1 MTFKL
6 RSGNKTSFKNM
17 GSSPVKHSGKEMYS
31 AKANP
36 TIDRG
41 HGKEDRAGYE
51 TIIENRK
58 KSEAKHDAFHAKH
71 GPDHDLPRKKDR
83 KESIAKQTKGVKL
96 LKKVAKKVAKKDTS
110 KDIETDYEKAL
121 RGLALRGSD
130 SDVLRKRKERGYWDA
145 KSKQAWLQKQ
155 KKSLAK

>member
-1 MTFKL
+1 MAFKL

-17 GSSPVKHSGKEMYS
+17 GSSPVQHSGKEMYS

-36 TIDRG
+36 NIDRG

-51 TIIENRK
+51 AIIKNRK

-83 KESIAKQTKGVKL
+83 KESIAKSAHFQSRMIEQRKGQAGV
-96 LKKVAKKVAKKDTS
+96 
-110 KDIETDYEKAL
+110 IEDVEAEE
-121 RGLALRGSD
+121 GL
-130 SDVLRKRKERGYWDA
+130 
-145 KSKQAWLQKQ
+145 QNI
-155 KKSLAK
+155 

>member
-110 KDIETDYEKAL
+110 KAIETD
-121 RGLALRGSD
+121 
-130 SDVLRKRKERGYWDA
+130 
-145 KSKQAWLQKQ
+145 
-155 KKSLAK
+155 